1 MLFLGKPSL
10 VTSHIPIDATFVL
23 KNSNSYIVRLKASLK
38 RSHLIRISQLFQYH
52 LRTFNH
58 PIFVYDE
65 NYNYNKPLKRW
76 DFSKMKFSGSLV
88 FFIHLHGS
96 FTSPPSSIV
105 RNYSYSSSLEKNI
118 QGSPTTMK
126 PCHKNKITTLH

>member
-23 KNSNSYIVRLKASLK
+23 KNSNSYIVRLKTSLK

-65 NYNYNKPLKRW
+65 NYNYNKPLKSW
-76 DFSKMKFSGSLV
+76 DFSKMKFSDSLV

-118 QGSPTTMK
+118 QGSPTTTK
-126 PCHKNKITTLH
+126 ACHKNKITTLH

>member
-10 VTSHIPIDATFVL
+10 VTSHIPIDAIFVL
-23 KNSNSYIVRLKASLK
+23 KNSNFYIVRLKTSLK
-38 RSHLIRISQLFQYH
+38 RSYLIRISQLFQYH

-88 FFIHLHGS
+88 FFIHLHGLL
-96 FTSPPSSIV
+96 TYDLPPPSSVFI
-105 RNYSYSSSLEKNI
+105 NYFWPIPSKNYTRI
-118 QGSPTTMK
+118 L
-126 PCHKNKITTLH
+126 HHHETLP